1 MKEEI
6 FKIAESLITSP
17 SIFVVE
23 IIIGSHNKSTRVQV
37 VLDGDNGVGIDDCSS
52 LSRQLG
58 ELIEENNLFE
68 QAYTLEVGSPGL
80 DKPLKLKRQY
90 NKNIGKTVKVVEKD
104 GVTITGELTDVTEN
118 EITVIES
125 KKVKSKIT
133 TTSYTISFND
143 IKTTTVVISF
153 N

>member
-17 SIFVVE
+17 NVFVVE
-23 IIIGSHNKSTRVQV
+23 VIIGSHNKSTRVQV
-37 VLDGDNGVGIDDCSS
+37 ILDGDNGVGIDDCST

-58 ELIEENNLFE
+58 EQIEEKNLFE

-104 GVTITGELTDVTEN
+104 GVTITGELLEVAEDTILVK
-118 EITVIES
+118 ES

-133 TTSYTISFND
+133 TTEHTISFND
-143 IKTTTVVISF
+143 IKSTTVVISF